1 MQESEISQTDKML
14 MASPSR
20 KQALCVSDGSVKDF
34 YGMRH
39 CGVSL
44 EGFSTEYLRGDSLES
59 FSGVCL

>member
-1 MQESEISQTDKML
+1 MQECEIYQTDKML

-44 EGFSTEYLRGDSLES
+44 HFFSTEYLRGVSE
-59 FSGVCL
+59 VMH